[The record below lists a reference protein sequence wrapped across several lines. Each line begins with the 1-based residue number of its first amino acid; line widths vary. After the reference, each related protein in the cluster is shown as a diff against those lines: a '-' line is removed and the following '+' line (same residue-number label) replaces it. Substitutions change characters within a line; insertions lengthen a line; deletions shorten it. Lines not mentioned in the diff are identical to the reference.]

1 TFTHNPTDLEVN
13 PKMTHAPISPAI
25 LYFGS
30 LVVLI
35 STTNPDSTPNLA
47 PLSSSFFLGHH
58 CMLGLDASSQSTLN
72 LLRTKQCVLNL
83 PSEHM
88 GSAINALALTTGTP
102 AVPVS
107 KISRGYQHVKDKF
120 AAARLNPLPSEVV
133 SPPRVKEC
141 PVHMEAQLVAVHEMM
156 GDVEGRRGAVLGVE
170 LRVLRVWVEDG
181 LRVEGSENRISS
193 DKWRPMIMSFQ
204 DVYGLGV
211 GRKVV
216 SRLAGVE
223 EEKYRGLTVG
233 DAVGKGTSGEDI
245 LKEEMLEGIER

>member
-1 TFTHNPTDLEVN
+1 MAHTQ
-13 PKMTHAPISPAI
+13 ISPAI

-58 CMLGLDASSQSTLN
+58 CMLGLDSSSQSTLN

-88 GSAINALALTTGTP
+88 GSVINALALTTGTP
-102 AVPVS
+102 TVPAS
-107 KISRGYQHVKDKF
+107 KIPRGYRHVKDKF
-120 AAARLNPLPSEVV
+120 AAAGLTPLPSEVV
-133 SPPRVKEC
+133 EPPRVKEC

-181 LRVEGSENRISS
+181 LRVEGSENRINS
-193 DKWRPMIMSFQ
+193 DKWQPMIMSFQ
-204 DVYGLGV
+204 EMYGLGV

-216 SRLAGVE
+216 SRLADVD
-223 EEKYRGLTVG
+223 EEKYRVLTVG
-233 DAVGKGTSGEDI
+233 DAVGKEISGEAV
-245 LKEEMLEGIER
+245 LTKEGALEGIETYRSQ